1 MTKWSKD
8 TIPVINLLNEETIK
22 RMEERIAELETFVA
36 KVRDDDNHITEDT
49 EFHTFCIY
57 CEAEKLLPRGKNS

>member
-22 RMEERIAELETFVA
+22 RMEERIAELEEFVRD
-36 KVRDDDNHITEDT
+36 VRDDYDHDEDAHKYRT
-49 EFHTFCIY
+49 ICRM
-57 CEAEKLLPRGKNS
+57 CEAEKLLPRKS